1 MEKHKRTVEYPP
13 GKQSQGTDVEIDEAI
28 ERPSELRLKDGSVLR
43 MRTNVVEVIRLDE
56 QWNENG
62 DPVYV
67 VKSST
72 TVTAVEVPQEFKKK
86 MN

>member
-1 MEKHKRTVEYPP
+1 MAEHKKTVEYPP
-13 GKQSQGTDVEIDEAI
+13 GTQVEGTDVAITESI
-28 ERPSELRLKDGSVLR
+28 ERFNELKLEDGTILR

-86 MN
+86 VA

>member
-1 MEKHKRTVEYPP
+1 MWF
-13 GKQSQGTDVEIDEAI
+13 
-28 ERPSELRLKDGSVLR
+28 
-43 MRTNVVEVIRLDE
+43 EVIRLDE

-86 MN
+86 VA

>member
-13 GKQSQGTDVEIDEAI
+13 GEQSQGVDVEIDEAI
-28 ERPSELRLKDGSVLR
+28 ERPTELRLRDGAILR

-56 QWNENG
+56 KWNENG
-62 DPVYV
+62 EPVYV
-67 VKSST
+67 IKSSN
-72 TVTAVEVPQEFKKK
+72 TVTAIEVPQELKKK